1 MKGHSHMFGLK
12 SQMISPAQALPG
24 RAAAIPT
31 DVTHAVLHTPLK
43 GPYPAGMET
52 VVFAMGCFWGVERL
66 FWQVPGVYTT
76 AAGYI
81 GGYTPNPTYKEVC
94 TGQTGHTEGVLVV
107 YDPKAVTFQHLLKT
121 FWENHDPTQGYRQ
134 GNDVGT
140 QYRSAIIPSTRAQY
154 DAAMLSHDAFATEMR
169 ALGKGAITTE
179 VFQPSDTT
187 QDKSPTPFYFA
198 EDYHQG
204 YLEKNPDGYC
214 GLKGTGAV
222 CAI

>member
-1 MKGHSHMFGLK
+1 MFGLK
-12 SQMISPAQALPG
+12 TQMVDHAHALRG
-24 RAAAIPT
+24 RAEPIPT
-31 DVTHAVLHTPLK
+31 EDMHFVLHTPLK
-43 GPYPAGMET
+43 GPYPAGYET
-52 VVFAMGCFWGVERL
+52 VVFAMGCFWGVERK
-66 FWQVPGVYTT
+66 FWQQPGVYVT

-107 YDPKAVTFQHLLKT
+107 YDPQKVTFNHLLKV
-121 FWENHDPTQGYRQ
+121 FWENHDPTQGFRQ

-140 QYRSAIIPSTRAQY
+140 QYRSAIIPSSQAQY
-154 DAAMLSHDAFATEMR
+154 DAAMLSRDAFATEMK

-179 VFQPSDTT
+179 VFEPSDTT
-187 QDKSPTPFYFA
+187 KDNAATPFYFA

-204 YLEKNPDGYC
+204 YLAKNPDGYC

>member
-1 MKGHSHMFGLK
+1 MFGLK
-12 SQMISPAQALPG
+12 TQMIDRAHALKG
-24 RAAAIPT
+24 RAEAIPT
-31 DVTHAVLHTPLK
+31 DTTHAVLGTPLK
-43 GPYPAGMET
+43 GPYPEGSES

-66 FWQVPGVYTT
+66 FWKLPGVFTT

-94 TGQTGHTEGVLVV
+94 TGETGHTEGVLVV
-107 YDPKAVTFQHLLKT
+107 FDPKVISFQKLLKT

-134 GNDVGT
+134 GNDIGT
-140 QYRSAIIPSTRAQY
+140 QYRSAIIPSTQAQY

-179 VFQPSDTT
+179 VFPPSDTT
-187 QDKSPTPFYFA
+187 KDDAPTPFYFA
-198 EDYHQG
+198 EGYHQG

-222 CAI
+222 CPI

>member
-1 MKGHSHMFGLK
+1 MFGHTTLK
-12 SQMISPAQALPG
+12 TQMIAPADALKG
-24 RAAAIPT
+24 RDAPIPT
-31 DVTHAVLHTPLK
+31 ESQHFVLGTPLK
-43 GPYPAGMET
+43 GPYPAGLET

-66 FWQVPGVYTT
+66 FWEIPGVYVT

-94 TGQTGHTEGVLVV
+94 SGGTGHTEGVLVV
-107 YDPKAVTFQHLLKT
+107 YDPKIVSFQTLLKT

-140 QYRSAIIPSTRAQY
+140 QYRSAIFPSTSAQY
-154 DAAMLSHDAFATEMR
+154 AAAMTSRDAFATEMK

-179 VFQPSDTT
+179 VFAETDANA
-187 QDKSPTPFYFA
+187 PFYFA

-204 YLEKNPDGYC
+204 YLAKNPDGYC

-222 CAI
+222 CPI

>member
-1 MKGHSHMFGLK
+1 MFGLK
-12 SQMISPAQALPG
+12 SRMITADEALKG
-24 RAAAIPT
+24 RTDAIPT
-31 DVTHAVLHTPLK
+31 ETTHFVLKTPLK
-43 GPYPAGMET
+43 GPYPAGSEQ

-66 FWQVPGVYTT
+66 FWQVDGVYVT

-94 TGQTGHTEGVLVV
+94 SGQTGHTEGVLVV
-107 YDPKAVTFQHLLKT
+107 YDPKVVSFEALMKL
-121 FWENHDPTQGYRQ
+121 FWERHDPTQGYRQ

-140 QYRSAIIPSTRAQY
+140 QYRSAVYY
-154 DAAMLSHDAFATEMR
+154 DTDVQKAVIESSKAAYQAALNAKGLGQITSEILPLLGDNATAAESGQ
-169 ALGKGAITTE
+169 A
-179 VFQPSDTT
+179 
-187 QDKSPTPFYFA
+187 FYFA

-204 YLEKNPDGYC
+204 YLAKNPDGYC